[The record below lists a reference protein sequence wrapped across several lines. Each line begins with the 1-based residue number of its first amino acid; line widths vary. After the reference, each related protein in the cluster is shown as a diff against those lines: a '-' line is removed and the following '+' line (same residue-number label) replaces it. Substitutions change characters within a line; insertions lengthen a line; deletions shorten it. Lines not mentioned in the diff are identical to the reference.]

1 MGRYGNRPNPYLYP
15 VPLSMTVPVYII
27 DTFTSIAF
35 RGNPTGVCLLLQP
48 VSDGTQLAIAKEL
61 NFPVT
66 AFIEPPGRNNIRYFT
81 PLTEIPA
88 CGHATLAAARVIFN
102 QYSVTNI
109 TFHTIHNVSID
120 VTLQNGIIVITY
132 PRYELEATT
141 ISKDLLD
148 SLSITGYVSA
158 GICKEL
164 ETLFI
169 ELEDPEVLRAVQPDY
184 KKLVASNH
192 SIKEVVITAVADTRE
207 YDFLLRSFCPWI
219 GIDED
224 PVTGSVH
231 AVLANFWKQRL
242 HKNNLKAY
250 QCSERGGEL
259 LVTAF
264 DDKVELGG
272 KTVMLMKGEMTIPD
286 EAVH

>member
-1 MGRYGNRPNPYLYP
+1 MPVTTKTLIFIRYRIT
-15 VPLSMTVPVYII
+15 MTVPVYII
-27 DTFTSIAF
+27 DTFTSVAF
-35 RGNPTGVCLLLQP
+35 RGNPTGVCLLPEP
-48 VSDGTQLAIAKEL
+48 VSDQTQLAIAKEL

-66 AFIEPPGRNNIRYFT
+66 AFIVPDGRNNIRYFT

-88 CGHATLAAARVIFN
+88 CGHATLAAARVTFDRQN
-102 QYSVTNI
+102 ADQI
-109 TFHTIHNVSID
+109 TFYTINGVAIGI
-120 VTLQNGIIVITY
+120 TLQNGIIVMTY

-141 ISKDLLD
+141 INKDLLE
-148 SLSITGYVSA
+148 SLSITGFVSA
-158 GICKEL
+158 GICNEL

-169 ELEDPEVLRAVQPDY
+169 ELDSAAVLRAIQPDY
-184 KKLVASNH
+184 KKMVASDPF
-192 SIKEVVITAVADTRE
+192 IKEVVITSVADTRD

-242 HKNNLKAY
+242 HKSKLKAY

-259 LVTAF
+259 LITAF

-272 KTVMLMKGEMTIPD
+272 KTVVLMKGEMTIPD
-286 EAVH
+286 EATR